1 MWPRLVARR
10 WSFAMRGPESSMII
24 EFFGPPGV
32 GKTTFTHA
40 LAARLREGGRAC
52 ELKLSSRPAELFSES
67 GAGMTAQVKVAGLRR
82 LSRPIFEAFALLW
95 QTPTDKLVEPTALI
109 KILPPKN
116 IIQSIRLRQYIW
128 RLSYDW
134 HRASSAAH
142 IVLFDQGF
150 VQVVCSLALLA
161 QRTDKRLTERALDNV
176 PKADLFI
183 RLDAPADI
191 LESRLRDRT
200 HHQGVIERLCELD
213 LKTNLAFIPIVDELD
228 DLLRRRDHNVIRAT
242 SLDRG
247 ALCKGVAAIEQ
258 QLTGSV
264 IAAGRD
270 HKRIDEN
277 LASSRGTITT
287 NEQTEPH
294 LA

>member
-1 MWPRLVARR
+1 
-10 WSFAMRGPESSMII
+10 MII
-24 EFFGPPGV
+24 ELFGPPGV

-40 LAARLREGGRAC
+40 LAAQLREGGRAC

-67 GAGMTAQVKVAGLRR
+67 GAGKTARVKLAGLRR
-82 LSRPIFEAFALLW
+82 LSRPIFKAFALSW
-95 QTPTDKLVEPTALI
+95 QTPTDELVEPTALI
-109 KILPPKN
+109 KILPPKS
-116 IIQSIRLRQYIW
+116 IIWSIRLRQYLW

-161 QRTDKRLTERALDNV
+161 HGTDKRLIERALDNV

-183 RLDAPADI
+183 RLDAPVDI

-200 HHQGVIERLCELD
+200 CHQGVIERLCELD
-213 LKTNLAFIPIVDELD
+213 LRTNLAFIPLVDELD
-228 DLLRRRDHNVIRAT
+228 DLLQRRGHNVIRST
-242 SLDRG
+242 SLDRR

-264 IAAGRD
+264 AGRD
-270 HKRIDEN
+270 LERIDEN
-277 LASSRGTITT
+277 LASARGTITR